1 MRICHKIKREKEK
14 RETMQLL
21 VYISNQSTKMPE
33 VLGSLVKV
41 GVSGATVVN
50 CEGMARLLGSDGTD
64 EATPMFGAIRS
75 LFNSEY
81 EQGQLLLAVMPDELI
96 LPAKEA
102 IKKICGDFDQP
113 NTGIIFTVPVM
124 HFEGVHPN
132 KK

>member
-1 MRICHKIKREKEK
+1 
-14 RETMQLL
+14 MQLL
-21 VYISNQSTKMPE
+21 VFISNQSSKMPE
-33 VLGSLVKV
+33 VLSSLVKV

-50 CEGMARLLGSDGTD
+50 CEGMARLLGSEGSD

-102 IKKICGDFDQP
+102 IKKICGSFDQP
-113 NTGIIFTVPVM
+113 NTGIMFTVPVM
-124 HFEGVHPN
+124 HFEGVRPI

>member
-102 IKKICGDFDQP
+102 IKKYAAILTSP
-113 NTGIIFTVPVM
+113 TPVLYLR
-124 HFEGVHPN
+124 FP
-132 KK
+132 

>member
-1 MRICHKIKREKEK
+1 
-14 RETMQLL
+14 MQLL
-21 VYISNQSTKMPE
+21 VYITNQSTKMPE

-50 CEGMARLLGSDGTD
+50 CEGMARLLGSDGGSSD
-64 EATPMFGAIRS
+64 DAPMFGVIRS

-81 EQGQLLLAVMPDELI
+81 EQGQLLLAVMPDEMI

-102 IKKICGDFDQP
+102 IKSICGDFDQP
-113 NTGIIFTVPVM
+113 NTGIMFTVPVM